1 MSAIASY
8 RTQILALL
16 FDPALAIFSND
27 NCDSALRVA
36 LLEYSARY
44 PLIRT
49 YQFMVDAATSI
60 HNLPADFITRQIVD
74 VELYDAD
81 PDLIKHV
88 PYYAFYRDEGWIVQT
103 VQGDIAAGEV
113 LQISYS
119 DIHQVDGLDA
129 AAGTTV
135 PDADE
140 TLLVV
145 GAAGHAAQ
153 ARAMGTVEI
162 ITMNKYVVRDYRL
175 LASDYLTKFV
185 QFLSRPPGVQFA
197 SLYYPEELKF

>member
-16 FDPALAIFSND
+16 FDPILTIFSND
-27 NCDSALRVA
+27 NCDDGLRVA
-36 LLEYSARY
+36 LLEYSTRY

-49 YQFMVDAATSI
+49 YQFDVIAPESI

-74 VELYDAD
+74 VELYNAD
-81 PDLIKHV
+81 PGLITHV
-88 PYYAFYRDEGWIVQT
+88 PYYAFYRDEGWIIQT
-103 VQGDIAAGEV
+103 LQGDIAAGEV

-119 DIHQVDGLDA
+119 DIHQIDGLDA

-140 TLLVV
+140 TLLVL

-153 ARAMGTVEI
+153 ARAIGTVEI
-162 ITMNKYVVRDYRL
+162 INMNKDVVRDYRL
-175 LASDYLTKFV
+175 LASDYLTKFL
-185 QFLSRPPGVQFA
+185 QFISKAPGIQIA
-197 SLYYPEELKF
+197 SLYYPEDLRF